1 MEHVQ
6 VIAFWLAFLFYAAA
20 FVFFLYYLFS
30 KREAQN
36 RTGVIFAAVGWAFET
51 AAVVLRAVQ
60 AGHVPIVGAYESLTT
75 LTWVVVIV
83 YLVLEWRTK
92 IKAIGLYVMPAVCVL
107 LAIAW
112 TQFEAPVHLVP
123 ALKSD
128 IVVIHVVVIFTA
140 VAAFAV
146 AGGSAVLYLF
156 EERQLKHHRTGS
168 VLGRL
173 PSLRTLDR
181 LTGHAIM
188 FGLPFLS
195 MGIVA
200 GVIRAEKFK
209 VADWWSDPL
218 VLMAIATWIVY
229 AVYVYT
235 RLASG
240 WRGRRAAYL
249 AITGL
254 VFLVLIRFVA
264 VPYLSGFHTFGA

>member
-1 MEHVQ
+1 MEHLQ
-6 VIAFWLAFLFYAAA
+6 VIAFWLAFLFYAGA

-36 RTGVIFAAVGWAFET
+36 RNGLIFVAAGWVCET
-51 AAVVLRAVQ
+51 TAVVLRAVQ
-60 AGHVPIVGAYESLTT
+60 AGHVPVVGGYESLTT
-75 LTWVVVIV
+75 LTWVVVLV

-92 IKAIGLYVMPAVCVL
+92 VKAIGLYVTPAVCVL

-112 TQFEAPVHLVP
+112 TQFKAPVHLVP

-128 IVVIHVVVIFTA
+128 IVVIHVTVIFIA

-146 AGGSAVLYLF
+146 AGGAAVIYLI
-156 EERQLKHHRTGS
+156 EERQLKRKKTGS

-173 PSLRTLDR
+173 PSLSTLDR

-188 FGLPFLS
+188 FGLPFLT
-195 MGIVA
+195 MGIAA
-200 GVIRAEKFK
+200 GMIRAEKFK
-209 VADWWSDPL
+209 VAHWWSDPL
-218 VLMAIATWIVY
+218 VLMAMATWVVY
-229 AVYVYT
+229 AVYVYG

-249 AITGL
+249 AIVGL
-254 VFLVLIRFVA
+254 ALLLAIRFVA
-264 VPYLSGFHTFGA
+264 VPYLSSFHTFGA